1 MLRTR
6 DDIGQRKK
14 PMKHHTLAKEDE
26 SKMEIRVP
34 DTHGHV
40 PVKDLLLIIVETVI
54 ICILLDYVFLT

>member
-6 DDIGQRKK
+6 DIGQRKK
-14 PMKHHTLAKEDE
+14 PMKHHTVPWQKKK
-26 SKMEIRVP
+26 KMEIRVP

-40 PVKDLLLIIVETVI
+40 SVKDLLLIIVETVT